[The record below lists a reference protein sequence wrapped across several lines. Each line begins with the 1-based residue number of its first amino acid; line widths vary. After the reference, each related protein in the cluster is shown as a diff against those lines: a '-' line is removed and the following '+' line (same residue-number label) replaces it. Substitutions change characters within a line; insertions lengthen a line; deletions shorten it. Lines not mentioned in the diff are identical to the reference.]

1 MCFERS
7 NTESL
12 AAGGVE
18 LNPLHLFGTVFSSRH
33 SFPFTLWVSAFLL
46 TRTSVYCLIEELFI
60 YSSKELRIA
69 MANFTPLF

>member
-7 NTESL
+7 NAESL
-12 AAGGVE
+12 PAGRVG

-46 TRTSVYCLIEELFI
+46 TPASLYCLIEELFI
-60 YSSKELRIA
+60 YSSKELGIA